1 MEFGETPLAEPFFEH
16 TREKLATAGARVLE
30 TGADALFRLASQLRE
45 AKPAGIIFHISH
57 CGSTLLANALRT
69 ARDTVVFSEDLV
81 LARLFQPFPAPPSP
95 HLEAWWNGLRRRAAE
110 AVFRIEAAYRCGEAG
125 KLVLKLP
132 SFATAA
138 MPLLRRWWPDV
149 PCVVVIREPQE
160 VIASQLL
167 SGWGADRD
175 LAGLYEIYGLP
186 SPAAETTAEEVCGAI
201 LGNLMKCALETSGP
215 GCRIVDYEDLRA
227 KIPAI
232 GGFFG
237 LELPPGES
245 RMDEVFR
252 RYAKDPT
259 GRMVFSG
266 DKAAKRQRITR
277 AVSEAARRVRP
288 AYEKLRSL

>member
-1 MEFGETPLAEPFFEH
+1 PGSRIDWAS
-16 TREKLATAGARVLE
+16 TRAAFVQGRSLPSSITTKDRAGSP
-30 TGADALFRLASQLRE
+30 TNS
-45 AKPAGIIFHISH
+45 
-57 CGSTLLANALRT
+57 LRT
-69 ARDTVVFSEDLV
+69 ARGASVFSEDLV

-110 AVFRIEAAYRCGEAG
+110 AVFRIQATYRGGEAG

-149 PCVVVIREPQE
+149 PCVVVVREPQE

-167 SGWGADRD
+167 SGWGADRN

-186 SPAAETTAEEVCGAI
+186 SPAAGTTAEEVCGAI
-201 LGNLMKCALETSGP
+201 LGNLMNCALEASGP
-215 GCRIVDYEDLRA
+215 GCCVVDYEDLRA

-237 LELPPGES
+237 LELPPGEDS
-245 RMDEVFR
+245 MDAVFR
-252 RYAKDPT
+252 TYAKDPT
-259 GRMVFSG
+259 GRIVFSG
-266 DKAAKRQRITR
+266 DKPAKRKRITP
-277 AVSEAARRVRP
+277 AVSEAAQRVRP
-288 AYEKLRSL
+288 MYAKLRSL